1 MSEDSFYLVLGFV
14 ITLLFFVGVIVG
26 AYAQRWLTAPTTP
39 VIDDRMV
46 KYRLRGLTAVEPY
59 MQAMARTDE
68 QLARNNQAYKEFY
81 KLSEAELSSTEP

>member
-1 MSEDSFYLVLGFV
+1 MSEASFYLVLGFV

-26 AYAQRWLTAPTTP
+26 AYAQCWLTAPTTP
-39 VIDDRMV
+39 VIDLDEINDRTV
-46 KYRLRGLTAVEPY
+46 KY

-81 KLSEAELSSTEP
+81 KRSEAELSSTEP

>member
-39 VIDDRMV
+39 VIDLDEINDRTV
-46 KYRLRGLTAVEPY
+46 KY

-81 KLSEAELSSTEP
+81 KRSEAELSSTEP